1 MLDHMSRFL
10 AYDASFDAE
19 EIIRRHA
26 VEGVKPNA
34 ELVTNFIGVLMEPLL
49 FPPLLDNLVGQVEG
63 PPIPANWHADVAEWA
78 AVFRAIELAGE
89 DFSIVELGCAWGCWM
104 CNAGTAAKRSGRTVN
119 LIGVEAVQEFVSTAL
134 RHLKIND
141 FLESEFTL
149 HLGVAA
155 ASGGRAL
162 FPKKAAEA
170 VNFGLAPVFNPSE
183 RELIDI
189 LNAGT
194 HDLVEIIPISEIL
207 ANTKRVDLLHI
218 DIQGGEF
225 DLLKQN
231 IEIISEKIAY
241 VFVGTHSREIE
252 GKIFE
257 LMLHHGFMLEVE
269 RPAILTLHRGSN
281 PSIRYDG
288 AQGWRN
294 SRF

>member
-19 EIIRRHA
+19 GMILRHA
-26 VEGVKPNA
+26 VDDLEPN
-34 ELVTNFIGVLMEPLL
+34 EQLVTNFIGVLMEPSL
-49 FPPLLDNLVGQVEG
+49 FPPLLNSLVGQVEI

-89 DFSIVELGCAWGCWM
+89 DFSILELGCAWGCWM
-104 CNAGTAAKRSGRTVN
+104 CNAGKAAKRTGRTVN
-119 LIGVEAVQEFVSTAL
+119 LIGIEAVKEFISTAQ
-134 RHLKIND
+134 RHLRVNN
-141 FLESEFTL
+141 FLESEFTV
-149 HLGVAA
+149 HLGIAA
-155 ASGGRAL
+155 AAAGSVF
-162 FPKKAAEA
+162 FPRKEAEA
-170 VNFGLAPVFNPSE
+170 VNFGLAPVFNPTGSE
-183 RELIDI
+183 VSDI
-189 LNAGT
+189 LKAGT
-194 HDLVEIIPISEIL
+194 HDLIDIIPISKIL
-207 ANTKRVDLLHI
+207 ADTERLDLLHI

-225 DLLKQN
+225 DFLEQS
-231 IEIISEKIAY
+231 ISVISEKVAY

-257 LMLHHGFMLEVE
+257 LMLHHGFILEVE
-269 RPAILTLHRGSN
+269 RPAILLLEPGRN